1 MKLSFRRSSS
11 NVCNCEAIFLEPIIV
26 PDDSSTDR
34 RWTRERCHKITRRRK
49 VLLKILS
56 TVIACFI
63 NQSFVRSFAIIIM
76 SHELIYFNGKGRAEA
91 IRILLHAAGVEFKD
105 TRLGFPDFQA
115 LKPTTPLGSLPILK
129 INDQSHVQSTALGRY
144 AAKLAGLYPT
154 DDPLA
159 ALVVDEACETCNEL
173 VAKLPFGASPNLEA
187 KRKEFQATVMPVY
200 AAFLESLIQQNG
212 GTYVKGQT
220 MTLAD
225 VMIYVTV
232 AGMESGNFDF
242 LDAQFFKAY
251 PGITATAQAVAANDK
266 VKAYYASKEN

>member
-1 MKLSFRRSSS
+1 MIRPTI
-11 NVCNCEAIFLEPIIV
+11 NEAKKISQKHKTKGPFEESLHCYCLLHQSII
-26 PDDSSTDR
+26 
-34 RWTRERCHKITRRRK
+34 H
-49 VLLKILS
+49 LLAI
-56 TVIACFI
+56 I
-63 NQSFVRSFAIIIM
+63 IIIM

-105 TRLGFPDFQA
+105 TRLGFADFQA
-115 LKPTTPLGSLPILK
+115 LKPTTPLGCLPILK
-129 INDQSHVQSTALGRY
+129 INNQSHVQSTALGRY

-173 VAKLPFGASPNLEA
+173 VAKMPFGASPDLEA
-187 KRKEFQATVMPVY
+187 KRKDFQATVMPVY

-220 MTLAD
+220 MTVAD

-232 AGMESGNFDF
+232 AGMESGNLDF